1 MKIPNRIQLYG
12 QDINV
17 NLTTT
22 PEIIPGKGRV
32 LGRYDPAVQ
41 EITLFYNERKPCVT
55 EANYI
60 HEVIEAIDTLGDLQ
74 LNHTQISAL
83 ASSLHQVLMTQEF
96 DEDEYTYAEA
106 A

>member
-12 QDINV
+12 QDIDV

-22 PEIIPGKGRV
+22 PEIIPGQGRV
-32 LGRYDPAVQ
+32 LGRYDPAMQ
-41 EITLFYNERKPCVT
+41 QITLFHNEEKPCIA

-60 HEVIEAIDTLGDLQ
+60 HEVIEAIDTLGDLK

-83 ASSLHQVLMTQEF
+83 ASSLHQVLKTQEF
-96 DEDEYTYAEA
+96 DYAEA

>member
-1 MKIPNRIQLYG
+1 MKIPNRIKLYG
-12 QDINV
+12 QDIDI

-22 PEIIPGKGRV
+22 PEVIPGKGRI

-41 EITLFYNERKPCVT
+41 EITLYNNTEKPCVA

-60 HEVIEAIDTLGDLQ
+60 HEVIEAIDVLGDLQ

-83 ASSLHQVLMTQEF
+83 ASSLHQVFTTQEF
-96 DEDEYTYAEA
+96 EYEEA

>member
-12 QDINV
+12 QEIDIN
-17 NLTTT
+17 LTST
-22 PEIIPGKGRV
+22 PEVIPGVGRV

-41 EITLFYNERKPCVT
+41 QITLFNNEEKPCVA

-60 HEVIEAIDTLGDLQ
+60 HEVIEAIDTLGDLK

-83 ASSLHQVLMTQEF
+83 ASSLHQVLKTQEY
-96 DEDEYTYAEA
+96 EYAGA